1 MDVVLADA
9 GYASE
14 RAYQAADDKGLRLI
28 APRHKNIDP
37 RTLDP
42 SLDPID
48 PDKYPATARARERL
62 TTPHGKSPLQAT
74 RTHRRTRL
82 RPDQDHPGPDPLRP
96 PRRPSRPQR
105 VAVQLRRPQPAQ
117 VHQPPQHPRRPASLR
132 PGQGTDP
139 HPPHT
144 RLKAPIGTG
153 RTPQPR
159 DQGTSPEPHT
169 HAPAK
174 PHPTYATGG
183 TNPRTV

>member
-62 TTPHGKSPLQAT
+62 TTPHGKTHYKQRGRTVEPVFGQIKTIQDLTRFARRGVQAA
-74 RTHRRTRL
+74 RSEWLFSCAVHNL
-82 RPDQDHPGPDPLRP
+82 RKYINHHSTP
-96 PRRPSRPQR
+96 
-105 VAVQLRRPQPAQ
+105 AAQPA
-117 VHQPPQHPRRPASLR
+117 
-132 PGQGTDP
+132 
-139 HPPHT
+139 
-144 RLKAPIGTG
+144 
-153 RTPQPR
+153 
-159 DQGTSPEPHT
+159 
-169 HAPAK
+169 
-174 PHPTYATGG
+174 
-183 TNPRTV
+183 